1 MTAMPPD
8 PSARGRGTAWVV
20 PLAIIGAVAT
30 VTAAVVSL
38 AGAVRMARTVVTP
51 PTRRLWDIR
60 VLGVSQDA
68 STVRLARTA
77 ETELPGRYS
86 LWFDDDRG
94 HARIG
99 AVLDSDDESV
109 TRRLLGVDRGRLMP
123 GHTARIGAWLH
134 RSADALELPFA
145 DVAIRTPIG
154 AAPAWH
160 FPTPRPSS
168 RWVIQVHGR
177 GVQRQEGLRAVEPFR
192 RAGFETL
199 LISYRNDTVAPSS
212 DDGMYALGG
221 MEWVDVDAAM
231 SYALDHGAESLV
243 LMGWSMG
250 GAIVLQTVTRSQFAA
265 AVEGIVL
272 ESPVIDWVS
281 TLAFHARS
289 ARLPGPIAKLA
300 MRLLSWRSTRRLVRQ
315 TQPID
320 FAALDFVRRADELRV
335 PVLLMHSD
343 DDGYVPAAAS
353 AELAAR
359 RPDIVTYHRWH
370 GAHHTRLWNYDP
382 ERWNAQ
388 LGEWLAALPLSRRSA
403 REPDA

>member
-1 MTAMPPD
+1 MRAEPTGRARDRGWLVPLMLMGAVTTVVAMTA
-8 PSARGRGTAWVV
+8 V
-20 PLAIIGAVAT
+20 
-30 VTAAVVSL
+30 L
-38 AGAVRMARTVVTP
+38 AGAVWMARTVVTP
-51 PTRRLWDIR
+51 PRRRLWDLR
-60 VLGVSQDA
+60 VLGVDRDA
-68 STVRLARTA
+68 GTVRLGRTP
-77 ETELPGRYS
+77 ETALPGRYS

-99 AVLDSDDESV
+99 AVVGEDDQSV
-109 TRRLLGVDRGRLMP
+109 TRQLLGIDRGRLLP
-123 GHTARIGAWLH
+123 GQAARIGAWLH
-134 RSADALELPFA
+134 RSAEALDLPFTE
-145 DVAIRTPIG
+145 VSIPTPVG
-154 AAPAWH
+154 PAPAWH
-160 FPTPRPSS
+160 FPSSAPSR

-192 RAGFETL
+192 RAGFDSL
-199 LISYRNDTVAPSS
+199 LVSYRNDTIAPSS

-231 SYALDHGAESLV
+231 AYALDSGAESLV

-250 GAIVLQTVTRSQFAA
+250 GAIVLQAATRSQFASS
-265 AVEGIVL
+265 VEGIVL

-281 TLAFHARS
+281 TLAFHAHT
-289 ARLPGPIAKLA
+289 ARLPRPVARLA
-300 MRLLSWRSTRRLVRQ
+300 MRLLSSRWTRRLVRQ

-335 PVLLMHSD
+335 PVLLLHSD

-382 ERWNAQ
+382 ERWSAQ
-388 LGEWLAALPLSRRSA
+388 LEEWLAALPFSRRSA
-403 REPDA
+403 RAPAV